1 MKKQQLCLLIQEEVY
16 TEPKQKKNNTF
27 IKTEELYTSI
37 YHPEWVLC
45 EMNKHMNM
53 YRKDQWET

>member
-27 IKTEELYTSI
+27 IKT
-37 YHPEWVLC
+37 
-45 EMNKHMNM
+45 
-53 YRKDQWET
+53 